1 MLERSVE
8 TTATPHVTVDV
19 CRGSLTVRKGEED
32 ELRLLVWGM
41 EEDVSIE
48 GDEESLIIVI
58 PTDGTLICPAGAS
71 LTVDRVLGN
80 LRVEGVE
87 GTLTLGGVHGNISL
101 SNVGPVALEEG
112 LGNLIARD
120 VLSDLRGGEVKGN
133 ARIHGLQGKATL
145 KRVAGNLV
153 ADDLQGGLNVERVR
167 GNVLLGPTFPSGATY
182 SLKADGNLRLRL
194 LPDASLRLALRAAG
208 RVRSL
213 VPDVTLETADGETMG
228 TLGAGEAAV
237 DADVGGNVTLR
248 AMEPGQPYEMGVD
261 LEGLGARIEWQVNE
275 AMAELA
281 TRLESSLALADTEPI
296 RRRVEQATEQARRKA
311 EQAAERARIRAERAE
326 RRWQRA
332 SGAAPRPKPKPAS
345 DEERLRV
352 LRMVEEGRLTPEQ
365 ASDLLAALEGE

>member
-1 MLERSVE
+1 MFERSIE

-19 CRGSLTVRKGEED
+19 CRGSLTVRGDGED

-41 EEDVSIE
+41 EEEVSIE
-48 GDEESLIIVI
+48 GDEESLTVVI
-58 PTDGTLICPAGAS
+58 PADGTLICPAGAS

-80 LRVEGVE
+80 LRVEGVT
-87 GTLTLGGVHGNISL
+87 GALTLGGVHGNVSL
-101 SNVGPVALEEG
+101 RGVGPVALDEG
-112 LGNLIARD
+112 LGNVIARD
-120 VLSDLRGGEVKGN
+120 VLGDLAGGEVKGN
-133 ARIHGLQGKATL
+133 ARIHGLKGKATL

-153 ADDLQGGLNVERVR
+153 ADDLQGGLDVERGR
-167 GNVLLGPTFPSGATY
+167 GNALLGPTFASGATY
-182 SLKADGNLRLRL
+182 RLQADGNLRVRL

-213 VPDVTLETADGETMG
+213 VPDVTLETTDGETTG
-228 TLGAGEAAV
+228 TLGDGEAALE
-237 DADVGGNVTLR
+237 AEVGGNVVLR
-248 AMEPGQPYEMGVD
+248 AMEPGQAFEMGID

-275 AMAELA
+275 AVAELA
-281 TRLESSLALADTEPI
+281 TRLESSLALADSEPI
-296 RRRVEQATEQARRKA
+296 RRRVDEATEQARRKA
-311 EQAAERARIRAERAE
+311 EQAAERARMRAERAE

-332 SGAAPRPKPKPAS
+332 SGARTRPKPKPAS